1 MKIKIREFKVKFEKR
16 DIDLETLIG
25 QKYKIRKTDIKE
37 IIISKESIDARDKNN
52 ICIVYNLILDIND
65 SSYKVLKSNKN
76 ISIYADEEVELEYPR
91 YDKLDNPIIVGFG
104 PAGMFAA
111 LYLSRCGANPII
123 VERGSS
129 IDDRIL
135 DVNKFLNNKELNP
148 NSNIQ
153 FGEGGAGTFSDGKL
167 TTSLNDKYIKF
178 ILKEFVSHGAP
189 ENILYESMPH
199 IGTDYL
205 RKVVK
210 NIRLECIKNGAKF
223 YFNTTFLNYS
233 LNDDIIKCE
242 FSNNMVLETKHLIL
256 GFGHSARDTIK
267 MLYDNGA
274 IMEPKSFSMGVR
286 IEHKREDINF
296 AQYGECA
303 KYLKPAYYK
312 LSCHL
317 EEGRGVYTFCMCPG
331 GEVMASTSENNTI
344 VTNGMSYF
352 KRDKVNSNSGFL
364 VSVNVDDYFKSSPL
378 DGMYYQEYYEKKAF
392 EISKDYRAPANL
404 VGEFLKDEI
413 ASSVRSVKP
422 SYPHGIVFADLNNC
436 LPDYVVKSLKEA
448 LPVFDRKLKGFANKD
463 AILTGIETRSSS
475 PIRMLRDENRMS
487 NIKGIYPIGEG
498 PGYAGGITS
507 AALDGLKTAIFICK

>member
-1 MKIKIREFKVKFEKR
+1 
-16 DIDLETLIG
+16 
-25 QKYKIRKTDIKE
+25 
-37 IIISKESIDARDKNN
+37 
-52 ICIVYNLILDIND
+52 
-65 SSYKVLKSNKN
+65 
-76 ISIYADEEVELEYPR
+76 
-91 YDKLDNPIIVGFG
+91 
-104 PAGMFAA
+104 
-111 LYLSRCGANPII
+111 
-123 VERGSS
+123 
-129 IDDRIL
+129 
-135 DVNKFLNNKELNP
+135 
-148 NSNIQ
+148 
-153 FGEGGAGTFSDGKL
+153 
-167 TTSLNDKYIKF
+167 
-178 ILKEFVSHGAP
+178 
-189 ENILYESMPH
+189 
-199 IGTDYL
+199 
-205 RKVVK
+205 
-210 NIRLECIKNGAKF
+210 
-223 YFNTTFLNYS
+223 
-233 LNDDIIKCE
+233 
-242 FSNNMVLETKHLIL
+242 
-256 GFGHSARDTIK
+256 
-267 MLYDNGA
+267 
-274 IMEPKSFSMGVR
+274 
-286 IEHKREDINF
+286 
-296 AQYGECA
+296 
-303 KYLKPAYYK
+303 
-312 LSCHL
+312 
-317 EEGRGVYTFCMCPG
+317 
-331 GEVMASTSENNTI
+331 MASTSENNTI